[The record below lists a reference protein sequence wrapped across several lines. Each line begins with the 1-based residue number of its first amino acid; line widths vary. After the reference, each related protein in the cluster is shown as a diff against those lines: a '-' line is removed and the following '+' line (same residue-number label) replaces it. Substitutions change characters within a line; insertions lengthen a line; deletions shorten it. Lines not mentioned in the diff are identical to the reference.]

1 MSAIPPDCTSLE
13 SIFAYHYITE
23 SSTVYFIEIEWT
35 NEQKNKQM
43 CKCHYTPWKTV
54 LRESVFI
61 LSPLATWAQQFVMKE
76 WGQAEV
82 ITTFLLQG
90 LC

>member
-1 MSAIPPDCTSLE
+1 
-13 SIFAYHYITE
+13 
-23 SSTVYFIEIEWT
+23 
-35 NEQKNKQM
+35 M
-43 CKCHYTPWKTV
+43 CKCHYTPWKTI
-54 LRESVFI
+54 LRESVVI

-90 LC
+90 PC